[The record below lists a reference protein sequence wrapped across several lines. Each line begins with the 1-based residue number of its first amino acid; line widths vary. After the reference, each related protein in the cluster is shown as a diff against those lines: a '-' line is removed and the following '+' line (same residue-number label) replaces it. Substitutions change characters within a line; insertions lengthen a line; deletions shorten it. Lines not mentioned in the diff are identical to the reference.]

1 MEIRRAQYASP
12 GELGKRGFEDLECY
26 QLALD
31 VVVNAHEFARRLPAD
46 EKYDMARQVRRSSKS
61 VTANIAE
68 GYGRYHYL
76 DSLKFYSNARGSLN
90 ETLGHFING
99 RVLAYIDQAYFEQLY
114 NLTRRAEKALNGFMS
129 YVRKQRTGHELYV
142 DRTIQEEPARHELDT
157 DTNIGLSFPPEESQ
171 PPE

>member
-1 MEIRRAQYASP
+1 MEMRRAQDSSP
-12 GELGKRGFEDLECY
+12 GEPGKRGFEDLECFK
-26 QLALD
+26 LALD
-31 VVVNAHEFARRLPAD
+31 VVVNAHEFARKLPAD
-46 EKYDMARQVRRSSKS
+46 EKYDMVRQVRRSSKS

-99 RVLAYIDQAYFEQLY
+99 RVLEYIDQAYFVQLY
-114 NLTRRAEKALNGFMS
+114 DVTRRAEKALNGFMS
-129 YVRKQRTGHELYV
+129 YVRKQRAGHELYG
-142 DRTIQEEPARHELDT
+142 DRTIQEEPVEYESDPDA
-157 DTNIGLSFPPEESQ
+157 NILEVSQ

>member
-1 MEIRRAQYASP
+1 M
-12 GELGKRGFEDLECY
+12 ECY
-26 QLALD
+26 KLALD
-31 VVVNAHEFARRLPAD
+31 VVVNAHEFARILPAD

-99 RVLAYIDQAYFEQLY
+99 HVLEYIDQAYFEQLY
-114 NLTRRAEKALNGFMS
+114 NVTRQAEKALNGFMS
-129 YVRKQRTGHELYV
+129 YVRKQRAGHELYG
-142 DRTIQEEPARHELDT
+142 DRAVRETPAEYDPSSGA
-157 DTNIGLSFPPEESQ
+157 DLSIPEESEL
-171 PPE
+171 PE